1 MWYCGGKGTGF
12 GGAMF
17 DCQEIT
23 SFKLEMR
30 FSRTWLATSIL
41 ELNSLL
47 KMRHD
52 VTDGY

>member
-23 SFKLEMR
+23 SFKLEMKVLTYMVGHIHTR
-30 FSRTWLATSIL
+30 IEQLAENETRR
-41 ELNSLL
+41 N
-47 KMRHD
+47 
-52 VTDGY
+52 